1 MIPTSRVAAIVA
13 IMLATTAHGLALL
26 DVSTPERTR
35 IEGGGSVKVAALG
48 SSFKDLAAGT
58 TVTAPTRATHQ
69 PQTAAQQ
76 QPAVRPEQVSP
87 ASPSQNLQPAG
98 KQNVAVAQ
106 ALTKAHQQPPR
117 QAQVA
122 AQTATTPGLAPV
134 QDAQAKPR
142 LRPERPQTPKVSPE
156 AEATPKPQPE
166 PKAAPEPK
174 PQIASRQGNAQNSA
188 RKGTETGETS
198 IGSANA
204 RQSAS
209 ASTSQG
215 NAAATNY
222 AGLVKRK
229 ILRARRRSV
238 NIRGTARVT
247 FQIADNG
254 SLVSTAIIRSSG
266 SKRLDQVALAQVQAA
281 APFPRPPQGA
291 RRRFT
296 IEIVGR

>member
-1 MIPTSRVAAIVA
+1 
-13 IMLATTAHGLALL
+13 
-26 DVSTPERTR
+26 
-35 IEGGGSVKVAALG
+35 
-48 SSFKDLAAGT
+48 
-58 TVTAPTRATHQ
+58 
-69 PQTAAQQ
+69 
-76 QPAVRPEQVSP
+76 
-87 ASPSQNLQPAG
+87 
-98 KQNVAVAQ
+98 VAVAQ
-106 ALTKAHQQPPR
+106 ALTKAQQQPPKR
-117 QAQVA
+117 AQAA
-122 AQTATTPGLAPV
+122 AQTATNAALT
-134 QDAQAKPR
+134 QSAQAKPR

-156 AEATPKPQPE
+156 AEATPKLQPE
-166 PKAAPEPK
+166 PKAAPEPE
-174 PQIASRQGNAQNSA
+174 PQIASRQGNAQKSA

-198 IGSANA
+198 AGSANA

-254 SLVSTAIIRSSG
+254 SLVSTAISRSSG